1 MASAN
6 TGNIIHVE
14 LPARDEEA
22 AAAFYGSLF
31 GWRTIHSPNYVG
43 FRTVDGPS
51 GGFNPLTEENAST
64 NIPIKPGDVLVYVS
78 SDDIDATLGNM
89 QALGG
94 SVVVPRTEIP
104 GAGWFAI
111 FADPT
116 GNRIGLL
123 HFTQEWGG
131 ES

>member
-1 MASAN
+1 MAG

-14 LPARDEEA
+14 LPARDVEA
-22 AAAFYGSLF
+22 AADFYANLF

-43 FRTVDGPS
+43 FRTGAGPG
-51 GGFNPLTEENAST
+51 GGFNPLTEESAST
-64 NIPIKPGDVLVYVS
+64 NTPIKPGDVLVYVS
-78 SDDIDATLGNM
+78 SDDIDATLSSV

-94 SVVVPRTEIP
+94 SILVPRTEIP
-104 GAGWFAI
+104 GAGWYAI

-116 GNRIGLL
+116 GNRVGLL
-123 HFTQEWGG
+123 HFTQEWSG

>member
-1 MASAN
+1 MANTN

-22 AAAFYGSLF
+22 AAAFYSSLF

-43 FRTVDGPS
+43 FRTADGPS

-64 NIPIKPGDVLVYVS
+64 NTPIKPGDVLVYVS
-78 SDDIDATLGNM
+78 SDDIDATLGNV